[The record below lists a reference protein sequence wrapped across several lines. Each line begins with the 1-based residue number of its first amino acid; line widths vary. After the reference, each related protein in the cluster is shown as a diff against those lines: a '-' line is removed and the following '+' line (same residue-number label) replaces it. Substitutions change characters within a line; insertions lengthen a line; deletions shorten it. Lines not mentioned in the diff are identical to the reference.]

1 MNGCFMLTWKITH
14 KEIKIDCFVPT
25 NLFQEFINK
34 IFLKLLPS
42 FANGKVVEFDKQDPW
57 NLIYFWTQKQQHC
70 NLFLLCRNQTACSR
84 RL

>member
-1 MNGCFMLTWKITH
+1 MLTRKITH

-42 FANGKVVEFDKQDPW
+42 FANGKVVEFDKQDP
-57 NLIYFWTQKQQHC
+57 
-70 NLFLLCRNQTACSR
+70 
-84 RL
+84 